1 MNEKLGNEILTKRKE
16 KGLTQADIASHFGI
30 SVQAVS
36 KWERGL
42 SKPSEDI
49 LVKLVDLLGLTVE
62 KVPQNKEKPWF
73 TRFMSAVYNEIIRI
87 ICVGVIL
94 ASVITFAAS
103 IISLDVCVLTV
114 GAATAIFCFAT
125 VIKRG

>member
-125 VIKRG
+125 ILKRT

>member
-125 VIKRG
+125 VLKRT